1 MNNNYGKLSSTEFNN
16 WLDKVSE
23 YETENCVESISESS
37 EDDTSHCFLKS
48 EKTTQNNCMVKPLS
62 ECEENKYK
70 HINQLS
76 SSSLQSKNKVEYVQL
91 SSSECCSKIYKPETV
106 IKQCSCLKTNSVPL
120 DSEYFNSIIPPIS
133 LLYKDKNKVQ
143 MIQNKNIKNIQSVN
157 IKKLRVRRRN
167 K

>member
-48 EKTTQNNCMVKPLS
+48 EQTTQNNCMVKPLS
-62 ECEENKYK
+62 ECEENK
-70 HINQLS
+70 L
-76 SSSLQSKNKVEYVQL
+76 EYDQL
-91 SSSECCSKIYKPETV
+91 SSSECCSKKYKPETV
-106 IKQCSCLKTNSVPL
+106 IKQCSCLKTYSVPL

-133 LLYKDKNKVQ
+133 LLYRDKNKVQ
-143 MIQNKNIKNIQSVN
+143 MIQNKKIKNIQSVN
-157 IKKLRVRRRN
+157 IKKLRIRRRN